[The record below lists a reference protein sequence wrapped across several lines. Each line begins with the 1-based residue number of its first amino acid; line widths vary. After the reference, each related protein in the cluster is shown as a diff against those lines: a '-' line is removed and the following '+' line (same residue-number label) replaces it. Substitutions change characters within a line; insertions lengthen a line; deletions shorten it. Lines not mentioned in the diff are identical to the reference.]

1 MVPVRKPLPSG
12 LYGTKPM
19 PSSSHAASTSSSG
32 RRHHSEYSLCTA
44 VTGCTACARR
54 IVPAAA
60 SDMPKCFTLP
70 ASMSSLTAPATSSIG
85 HVRVDPVLVV
95 EVDGLD
101 AEPLQRAVDDL
112 LDHLGAARHPAARL
126 ALDGSMSQPNLVAIT
141 TWSRNGASA
150 SPTSSSLA
158 YGP

>member
-19 PSSSHAASTSSSG
+19 PGFSRVGQHLVFGPAREHRILALEG
-32 RRHHSEYSLCTA
+32 RDGLKR
-44 VTGCTACARR
+44 CARR

-85 HVRVDPVLVV
+85 TFWIDAVLVV
-95 EVDGLD
+95 EVDGLN
-101 AEPLQRAVDDL
+101 AGAV
-112 LDHLGAARHPAARL
+112 AVIPPRPA
-126 ALDGSMSQPNLVAIT
+126 
-141 TWSRNGASA
+141 
-150 SPTSSSLA
+150 
-158 YGP
+158 